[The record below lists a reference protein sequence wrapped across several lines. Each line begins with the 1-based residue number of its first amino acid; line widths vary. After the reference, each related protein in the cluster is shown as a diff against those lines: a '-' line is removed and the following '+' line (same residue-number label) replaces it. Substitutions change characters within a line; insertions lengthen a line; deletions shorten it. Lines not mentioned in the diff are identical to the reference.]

1 MVEGSP
7 VVYERITCRKHL
19 ALFEDFESERDYDTV
34 VASHVLEHVPDPV
47 ALLKKLRKWSKRLIV
62 LVPNAQSWHRK
73 LAKQMG
79 LIKSLHELSPRD
91 IIEGHVR
98 VYDKQTLDIDLS
110 LAGWEAK
117 KWRGFFL
124 KTLPNSMMLGH
135 SPELIRAMN
144 EIYVR
149 PCDAAN
155 IGVICE

>member
-1 MVEGSP
+1 M
-7 VVYERITCRKHL
+7 
-19 ALFEDFESERDYDTV
+19 
-34 VASHVLEHVPDPV
+34 

-79 LIKSLHELSPRD
+79 MIPSIYQLSARD
-91 IIEGHVR
+91 VIEGHVR

-124 KTLPNSMMLGH
+124 KTLPNAMMLGH

-149 PCDAAN
+149 PCEAAN